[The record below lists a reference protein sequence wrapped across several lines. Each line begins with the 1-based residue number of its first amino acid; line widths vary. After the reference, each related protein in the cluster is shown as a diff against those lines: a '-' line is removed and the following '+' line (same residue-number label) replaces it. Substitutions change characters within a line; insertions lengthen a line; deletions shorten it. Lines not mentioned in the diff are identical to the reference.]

1 VCHMK
6 QRDARVTCGSAAG
19 ATICL
24 LTCAGGRWRV
34 DWPRI
39 NQPFDDKCSMTALFE
54 CKCQQSA
61 LSGNWR
67 YRAPSLLPF
76 LTSCQKG
83 ISCTKTPNLPNRS
96 PVMEKSKKMLKLG
109 KVPLSLLWMLCVD
122 ERFTGLS
129 APSQRGALLT
139 TS

>member
-1 VCHMK
+1 MRKVCHMK
-6 QRDARVTCGSAAG
+6 QRDGRVTCGS

-24 LTCAGGRWRV
+24 LTCARGWWRV
-34 DWPRI
+34 DWLRI
-39 NQPFDDKCSMTALFE
+39 KQPFDDKCSTTALFE
-54 CKCQQSA
+54 CKSQESA

-76 LTSCQKG
+76 LPSCQKG
-83 ISCTKTPNLPNRS
+83 ISCTKIPNLPNRS
-96 PVMEKSKKMLKLG
+96 PVR
-109 KVPLSLLWMLCVD
+109 KVQKNASETWQSPLSLLWMLTRDLYV
-122 ERFTGLS
+122 TGLS